1 MSRQTALL
9 CFLAA
14 LSWSVVS
21 ADVLVPPPGYSIGL
35 TGTIRNGVQ
44 KYVCKQGSWIKTG
57 SSADMYTP
65 TGAKLGT
72 YWSVYDAKEL
82 SMTYYWNIINSGGGS
97 FESGSTYSGLKAA
110 PLTTVQVL
118 PSAVP
123 EYLAL
128 VKEHRGAGDA
138 EHVAYVS
145 LTGTTGGLPPSKALC
160 SSEGATSGV
169 PFAGKF
175 TFYNQDRAP
184 PAAVTPASIK
194 PPGTFVQTVF
204 FEGKRMYRFQ
214 NGKWHY
220 IGVFATMSDVA
231 GGKAF
236 GKMGTSTQT
245 DKYGSNLSWQFT
257 GANAFSL
264 MGYLSKSV
272 QMYPDGCPWQ
282 LMKITTHTGYR
293 SPLGMYRYALI
304 GATYGGNPPAIAARI
319 NGMEWGSVFYAQ
331 CYLYV

>member
-1 MSRQTALL
+1 MSEAVDSSPREWKASACGSMQSATFSSTLRIRAVLDCLL
-9 CFLAA
+9 M
-14 LSWSVVS
+14 VS
-21 ADVLVPPPGYSIGL
+21 PFSCA
-35 TGTIRNGVQ
+35 
-44 KYVCKQGSWIKTG
+44 
-57 SSADMYTP
+57 
-65 TGAKLGT
+65 
-72 YWSVYDAKEL
+72 
-82 SMTYYWNIINSGGGS
+82 
-97 FESGSTYSGLKAA
+97 AA

-293 SPLGMYRYALI
+293 
-304 GATYGGNPPAIAARI
+304 
-319 NGMEWGSVFYAQ
+319 
-331 CYLYV
+331 